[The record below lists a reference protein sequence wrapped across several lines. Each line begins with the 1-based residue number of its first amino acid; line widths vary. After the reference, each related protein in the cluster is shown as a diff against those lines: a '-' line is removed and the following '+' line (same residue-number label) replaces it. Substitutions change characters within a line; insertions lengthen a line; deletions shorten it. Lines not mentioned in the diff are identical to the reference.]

1 MLLFSVSKWVFHKQH
16 SSTKNHLFSWTFFPC
31 FYKWKTFFLERLSWQ
46 NFFSPP
52 NTGEK
57 KNLDQ
62 KKDHQKKTKCL
73 TCTSG
78 IPYTCVQSWQGV
90 LLWTKTCNSVMFSL
104 NTFSYNNPEINNS
117 VTNLSHNILGWNNRE
132 METKRK
138 PNRRNCLL
146 CIRQFSAV
154 EKWIVTIINVSLM
167 GVVFHT
173 DACKVIGSNCPT

>member
-1 MLLFSVSKWVFHKQH
+1 MSISQTTYFHKK
-16 SSTKNHLFSWTFFPC
+16 SFIL
-31 FYKWKTFFLERLSWQ
+31 L
-46 NFFSPP
+46 NFFSVFLQMENIFFGKIILTKLFFTTRSQVL